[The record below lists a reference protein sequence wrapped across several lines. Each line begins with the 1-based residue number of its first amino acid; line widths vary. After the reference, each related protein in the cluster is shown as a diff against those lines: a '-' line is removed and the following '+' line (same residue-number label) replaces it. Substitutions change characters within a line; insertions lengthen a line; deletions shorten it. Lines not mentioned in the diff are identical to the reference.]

1 MKDRGS
7 LVERDFPHLIHDLYE
22 RRWSGVLTL
31 SNMGIAK
38 TVLVEEGRLVFAS
51 SSSPDERLGELLL
64 KQGRISLRQFVD
76 AGKEIGPSRRLG
88 GILVEQ
94 GLLTPKE
101 LVRAVI
107 EHTAEILYGAFLWTE
122 GQYRLDQG
130 AEYAEAITLNLSTP
144 DIIMEGIRRI
154 DAWSRVSR
162 GCGGLT
168 AVYERTPDSERA
180 IRTMS
185 LSGEKL
191 GLLQSLAT
199 PRDVEFL
206 CWESSLSS
214 FEVCRTLWAFSVVGV
229 IRRLDAPEETP
240 VVDDEGL
247 GLVLPQ
253 E

>member
-7 LVERDFPHLIHDLYE
+7 LVERDFPHLIHDLYD

-31 SNMGIAK
+31 SYMGIAK
-38 TVLVEEGRLVFAS
+38 NVLVEEGRLVFAS

-64 KQGRISLRQFVD
+64 KQGRIGLRQFLE
-76 AGKEIGPSRRLG
+76 AGKQIGPNRRLG

-94 GLLTPKE
+94 GFLTPKE
-101 LVRAVI
+101 LVRAVV
-107 EHTAEILYGAFLWTE
+107 EHTLEILYGAFLWTE
-122 GQYRLDQG
+122 GQYRLAQG

-154 DAWSRVSR
+154 DAWSRISPA
-162 GCGGLT
+162 CGGLT
-168 AVYERTPDSERA
+168 AVYERVPTYESVL
-180 IRTMS
+180 RTMS

-199 PRDVEFL
+199 PRDVESL
-206 CWESSLSS
+206 CAESSLTD
-214 FEVCRTLWAFSVVGV
+214 FEVCRTLWAYRVIGV
-229 IRRLDAPEETP
+229 IHRLDIPEETR
-240 VVDDEGL
+240 VVEDDGL
-247 GLVLPQ
+247 DMVLPQ

>member
-7 LVERDFPHLIHDLYE
+7 LVERDFPYLIHDLYD

-31 SNMGIAK
+31 SQVGVAK

-64 KQGRISLRQFVD
+64 KQGRIGLRQFLE
-76 AGKEIGPSRRLG
+76 AGKQIGPNRRLG

-94 GLLTPKE
+94 GILTPKE

-107 EHTAEILYGAFLWTE
+107 EHTLEILYGAFLWTE
-122 GQYRLDQG
+122 GQYRLAQG

-154 DAWSRVSR
+154 DAWSRINPA
-162 GCGGLT
+162 CGGLM
-168 AVYERTPDSERA
+168 AVYEREPEYESV

-199 PRDVEFL
+199 PRDVESL
-206 CWESSLSS
+206 CAESSLTN
-214 FEVCRTLWAFSVVGV
+214 FEVCRTLWAYRVVGV
-229 IRRLDAPEETP
+229 IRRLDVPEEQP
-240 VVDDEGL
+240 VVEDDGL
-247 GLVLPQ
+247 DMVLPQ